1 MQLCFCVGPANIALE
16 LTGYAARTEELAQ
29 QFFSQFEPRSELPTW
44 SVELTADQQAT
55 SHLGATHLALGPV
68 SSAGKLSYPELP
80 GLPLRHGA
88 PRAVLHGVMGL
99 SAHFLRQRGDRLLHA
114 AGRYLPGYGAVAAI
128 GVSGAGKSTLTSVLG
143 GLEMG
148 DEGIAL
154 QWQSGELR
162 AQACLVP
169 GERLPGFWQAE
180 PLAALL
186 LPNHDDQT
194 SITRVQGYEALIALG
209 NAIVRLRGDELFA
222 DFDWSHRALK
232 DVPVYR
238 VGWSLAHP
246 PIEELKRALDASS

>member
-1 MQLCFCVGPANIALE
+1 MHLCFCVGPANIALE
-16 LTGYAARTEELAQ
+16 LIGYAARTEELAQ

-44 SVELTADQQAT
+44 SAELTADPQSA

-68 SSAGKLSYPELP
+68 GPTGNLSYPELT

-88 PRAVLHGVMGL
+88 PRAMLHGVMGL
-99 SAHFLRQRGDRLLHA
+99 IAHFLRRRGDRLVHA
-114 AGRYLPGYGAVAAI
+114 AGCVLPNYGSVVAI
-128 GVSGAGKSTLTSVLG
+128 GISGAGKSTLTSVLG
-143 GLEMG
+143 GREMG

-169 GERLPGFWQAE
+169 GERLPGFWQSE

-186 LPNHDDQT
+186 IPAHDDQT
-194 SITRVQGYEALIALG
+194 SIVRVQGHEALIALG
-209 NAIVRLRGDELFA
+209 NAIVRLRGDELFT
-222 DFDWSHRALK
+222 DFDWAHRALK

-238 VGWSLAHP
+238 VGWALAQSP
-246 PIEELKRALDASS
+246 VIELKRALDASR